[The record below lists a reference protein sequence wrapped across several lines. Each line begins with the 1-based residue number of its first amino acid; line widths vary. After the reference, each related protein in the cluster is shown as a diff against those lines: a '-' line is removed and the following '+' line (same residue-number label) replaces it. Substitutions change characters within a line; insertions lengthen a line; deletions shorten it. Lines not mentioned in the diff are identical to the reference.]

1 MDAKAGSAMKLLG
14 LLAPTPREAESLLQ
28 KGFGL
33 GGLVQGLAFREFS
46 VLEFRVLLQS
56 GGERER
62 ERRER
67 QRVRERVCV

>member
-1 MDAKAGSAMKLLG
+1 MDAKAGSAVK
-14 LLAPTPREAESLLQ
+14 LLAPTPGEAESLLQ

-62 ERRER
+62 ESCVQARER
-67 QRVRERVCV
+67 ERE